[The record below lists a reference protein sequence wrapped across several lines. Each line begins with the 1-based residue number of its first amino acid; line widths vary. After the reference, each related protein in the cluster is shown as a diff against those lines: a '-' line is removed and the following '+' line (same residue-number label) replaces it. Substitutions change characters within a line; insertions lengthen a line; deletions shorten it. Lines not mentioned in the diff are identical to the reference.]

1 MRTSFR
7 GAKIASRHPEVAPQ
21 TLAAIK
27 LAINGGADAAGFRNA
42 MQAGIDVV
50 APLYAAKTE
59 ISSAFREMT
68 RKEGLAA
75 AVKWR
80 RRQFEE

>member
-1 MRTSFR
+1 
-7 GAKIASRHPEVAPQ
+7 
-21 TLAAIK
+21 
-27 LAINGGADAAGFRNA
+27 

-59 ISSAFREMT
+59 VGTKFREIAE
-68 RKEGLAA
+68 KDGVAA

-80 RRQFEE
+80 KAQFDG